1 MYFQRERSLVLS
13 PLQYLVGQGSYKL
26 TSWSRLSGPK
36 FNHILGVREK
46 IFMEFLVSVD
56 SIPNPCLLYAI
67 TSERGMQSAGC

>member
-1 MYFQRERSLVLS
+1 MYFQRERALVLA

-56 SIPNPCLLYAI
+56 SIPNPAY
-67 TSERGMQSAGC
+67 SMP